1 MSDLGQFLLTPPVA
15 FLIYVLLVGALSLAG
30 KQMAGPGK
38 PDNLKSSTYASG
50 EAPPTGIAA
59 PGYRPF
65 FVVALFFAVLHL
77 GILMLG
83 SGSASTTTLIYLA
96 GLILALFALIL
107 G

>member
-1 MSDLGQFLLTPPVA
+1 MNSINLNLFTPPIA
-15 FLIYVLLVGALSLAG
+15 FIVYLLLVGALSLLG
-30 KQMAGPGK
+30 KGLAGPTK
-38 PDNLKSSTYASG
+38 PNITKSSTYASG

-65 FVVALFFAVLHL
+65 FVIALFFAILHL

-83 SGSASTTTLIYLA
+83 SGNFSTATLVYLI
-96 GLILALFALIL
+96 GLALALLALVL